1 MTARD
6 WLEKALIVLFIFDF
20 LPVLFFILFSMRLID
35 ISDLGWGGLAL
46 ILMIAWVW
54 CIYHLI
60 ITVVFSFKSK
70 KLLVLGFLTLIQLVA
85 LSPVLISFSDGFP
98 YAWVP
103 VMFIIYISIYILTIC
118 GLRFVTIK

>member
-54 CIYHLI
+54 FIYHLI
-60 ITVVFSFKSK
+60 N
-70 KLLVLGFLTLIQLVA
+70 L
-85 LSPVLISFSDGFP
+85 
-98 YAWVP
+98 
-103 VMFIIYISIYILTIC
+103 
-118 GLRFVTIK
+118 